1 MSPELLRAIHMVDAQ
16 ETAVVD
22 TMLAAPEEAWD
33 IVWDIAMKMAHDPG
47 NPIVNTLGMLC
58 IYGWNQ
64 ARVKCAQRGEDN
76 GVG

>member
-1 MSPELLRAIHMVDAQ
+1 
-16 ETAVVD
+16 
-22 TMLAAPEEAWD
+22 MLAAPEEAWD